1 MAVTHALLGASALFA
16 EHYCPPRSTYWG
28 RSHIYS
34 ISSNWLAER
43 ELQKVI
49 FLAQPAPKNSK
60 QGKMQQPLTC
70 STPPPIVIIIII
82 VIVIIVINIIII
94 IMIKREQ
101 PRACSAP
108 PSWRSPKLSPKDS
121 PRLRKRIVI
130 YVIIVLIIMIIM
142 MIIMIIMMIP
152 TC

>member
-34 ISSNWLAER
+34 ISSNWLAELA

-49 FLAQPAPKNSK
+49 FLAQPAPKNTEK
-60 QGKMQQPLTC
+60 EKMQQPLAC

-82 VIVIIVINIIII
+82 VIVIIVIIIIII
-94 IMIKREQ
+94 IMIKRE
-101 PRACSAP
+101 
-108 PSWRSPKLSPKDS
+108 
-121 PRLRKRIVI
+121 
-130 YVIIVLIIMIIM
+130 
-142 MIIMIIMMIP
+142 
-152 TC
+152 